1 MVNSFQAHLN
11 HIWRIR
17 QSQFANSFLA
27 TCSQD
32 TTVKIWNPLSSFSN
46 WTLLQT
52 YTGHTSVVYALEFT
66 NLDTMASGGN
76 EIYIKIWSITTG
88 QTLMSINVGTGV
100 VSLKLLTNGIHLA
113 SGLYTGQINV
123 YDVTTGML
131 NATLSGHSSW
141 VNDLVLMGSNSD
153 LLASSSQ
160 DNLIIIWNLTNNL
173 QQFIL
178 RGHQSY
184 VRGLKRIS
192 MDTLSSCS
200 DDSAIKVWNI
210 TNGTLIRTL
219 TGHTGQIFNSL
230 DLIGGVVGG
239 VLGLGLIIGIVFL
252 VLWIQKKN
260 RIAKESG

>member
-1 MVNSFQAHLN
+1 
-11 HIWRIR
+11 
-17 QSQFANSFLA
+17 
-27 TCSQD
+27 
-32 TTVKIWNPLSSFSN
+32 
-46 WTLLQT
+46 
-52 YTGHTSVVYALEFT
+52 
-66 NLDTMASGGN
+66 MASGGN
-76 EIYIKIWSITTG
+76 EIYIRIWSITTG

-113 SGLYTGQINV
+113 SGLYSGQINV

-184 VRGLKRIS
+184 VRGLKIIS

-230 DLIGGVVGG
+230 DLLDGDYDKIGQQLVSGSLDQNIKSWNWTTGECLNTVNTGS
-239 VLGLGLIIGIVFL
+239 LIRSLTMVNFTSEHLIHFE
-252 VLWIQKKN
+252 KY
-260 RIAKESG
+260 RS

>member
-1 MVNSFQAHLN
+1 MFINDQLY
-11 HIWRIR
+11 I
-17 QSQFANSFLA
+17 
-27 TCSQD
+27 D
-32 TTVKIWNPLSSFSN
+32 
-46 WTLLQT
+46 
-52 YTGHTSVVYALEFT
+52 
-66 NLDTMASGGN
+66 